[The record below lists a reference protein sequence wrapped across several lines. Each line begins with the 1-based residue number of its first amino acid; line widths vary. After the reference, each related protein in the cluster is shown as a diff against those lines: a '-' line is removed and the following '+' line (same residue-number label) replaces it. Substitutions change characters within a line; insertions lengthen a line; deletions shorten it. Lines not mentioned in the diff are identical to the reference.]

1 MYHLTEIFEIT
12 EIFSARQASLIHI
25 CSSNG
30 FVTLVTVYSPE
41 LEFFINLW
49 RLGKNSKN
57 RVVEPARRAT
67 RPVGIGSLESILGLL
82 KSKKNLGSVFV
93 MLAQTQRN

>member
-1 MYHLTEIFEIT
+1 MYYLTEIFEIA
-12 EIFSARQASLIHI
+12 EIFGAHQTSLIHI

-49 RLGKNSKN
+49 GLGNNSKN
-57 RVVEPARRAT
+57 RVVEPARQAT

-82 KSKKNLGSVFV
+82 KSKKKFGSVLV